1 MFDSTQST
9 PTHSNPTQADS
20 VHVDCDSCIVRGPSA
35 CGDCLVTVL
44 LGAPPAGVDIDS
56 EEQAAL
62 GVLAEAGVV
71 PPLRLVRAVTPVSD
85 TLAG

>member
-1 MFDSTQST
+1 MFDSSDG
-9 PTHSNPTQADS
+9 DS

-56 EEQAAL
+56 EEQVAL
-62 GVLAEAGVV
+62 DVLARAGVV
-71 PPLRLVRAVTPVSD
+71 PPLRLVKAVTPDPDV
-85 TLAG
+85 LAG